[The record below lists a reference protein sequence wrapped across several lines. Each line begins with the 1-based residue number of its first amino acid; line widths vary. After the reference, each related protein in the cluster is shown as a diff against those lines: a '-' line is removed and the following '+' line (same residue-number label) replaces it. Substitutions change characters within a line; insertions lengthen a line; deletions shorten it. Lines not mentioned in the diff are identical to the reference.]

1 MPAAPPRPAA
11 PPAPPQVSPASPARP
26 VPPLA
31 APAPPPRPAVAPA
44 ALAASVAGLD
54 GLVAEVLAAVRATL
68 AARPV
73 SVESR
78 ITRGSAL
85 PRCSP
90 AGLRRAVA
98 GLLQGLAAVVTPGT
112 GILIRAEKKPVLL
125 RGKDGSE
132 TKRDFMMLALTHAA
146 GLAEADQ
153 QRVLKGAYPGPLGE
167 AHRLVR
173 EMGGFARFAP
183 LPGGALETR
192 VFLPA

>member
-1 MPAAPPRPAA
+1 
-11 PPAPPQVSPASPARP
+11 
-26 VPPLA
+26 
-31 APAPPPRPAVAPA
+31 VAPA
-44 ALAASVAGLD
+44 APAVAVAALD

-68 AARPV
+68 VARPV

-78 ITRGSAL
+78 ISPGSAL

-132 TKRDFMMLALTHAA
+132 AKRDFVMLALTHAA
-146 GLAEADQ
+146 GLAEVDQ